1 MNSEIDSVFLLAAI
15 VATFFGILLLFGL
28 VMKISEFSQELNYI
42 NMEIGR
48 TTGGEQKYWQR
59 EKRRLWLSLLPFYR
73 R

>member
-15 VATFFGILLLFGL
+15 VAAFFGILLLFGL
-28 VMKISEFSQELNYI
+28 IMKISEFYQELDYI

-48 TTGGEQKYWQR
+48 TTGGEQKYWKR